1 MKTAW
6 KSPNTIIGSVARGQY
21 YYERTEI
28 VNDIWIEL
36 EKGNYILIAAPRRVG
51 KTSVM
56 NHITETS
63 RDGFKQIFNNVQ
75 GVKSENEFYEILYR
89 LILSCLTKS
98 IQAKK
103 WFGNYIKSKTI
114 TEIDINGGVKF
125 SNTEIDYLKE
135 INDIIPKIEQDG
147 EIVVLLIDELPEVLF
162 NLNKK
167 GKTEEAMSI
176 LKNLRRWR
184 QGFEFQKLRFVL
196 AGSIGIHY
204 VVSAIEGRT
213 SDLNDLKTVYCN
225 PLELNETNYYFDW
238 ATKNAT
244 IQYSEQLRKYLLDK
258 ILYFVP
264 YFFNI
269 MFDEIDNNARRAGN
283 TTITEYDID
292 VAFNSVIRKNDHFA
306 DWKKRLKNYM
316 PKEDFEF
323 VNDILTHIA
332 HKGDI
337 SIQDIYN
344 KAQKHNKS
352 LDYMDFIFDLRH
364 DGYISEN
371 EQKYTFISPFLKE
384 FWKQNNPIYNE

>member
-344 KAQKHNKS
+344 KAQKHDKS

-364 DGYISEN
+364 DGYITEN

>member
-63 RDGFKQIFNNVQ
+63 REGFKQIFNNVQ

-184 QGFEFQKLRFVL
+184 QGIEYQKLRFVL

>member
-269 MFDEIDNNARRAGN
+269 MFDEIDKEIAGLLF
-283 TTITEYDID
+283 ITR
-292 VAFNSVIRKNDHFA
+292 F
-306 DWKKRLKNYM
+306 
-316 PKEDFEF
+316 
-323 VNDILTHIA
+323 
-332 HKGDI
+332 
-337 SIQDIYN
+337 
-344 KAQKHNKS
+344 
-352 LDYMDFIFDLRH
+352 LR
-364 DGYISEN
+364 E
-371 EQKYTFISPFLKE
+371 
-384 FWKQNNPIYNE
+384 

>member
-162 NLNKK
+162 NLNKI
-167 GKTEEAMSI
+167 GKTQEAMGI

-184 QGFEFQKLRFVL
+184 QGIEYQKLRFVL